1 MPMAG
6 TALPVM
12 HTFGGVRGS
21 DAIAA
26 AHDLLPLLKV
36 RTLHAVLV
44 TLLIAA
50 QYWFELASSL
60 SDRPRLLVDLFF
72 GLFAR
77 NVWYWIVG
85 FAMIAVVQTR
95 IAPGRVRTVTL
106 VSSVLI
112 WAALWRLNLGT
123 PASHFIVL
131 ELGLVSF
138 AGYLTDG
145 LWTTTTYILI
155 AAWYYESADRATRTT
170 AVLRENQL
178 ARQSAERWLLE
189 LRLGILQARL
199 EPQVLF
205 DALDEAGRLY
215 RSRPAAAEQLLN
227 SLIDYLRLALP
238 QLRQAESTLEREVAL
253 ALAYARILRT
263 HHGEPLELDSHV
275 ESAVGNARF
284 PPMVVQPLCEA
295 VARST
300 LATGE
305 PARLHI
311 SASRESDGARL
322 CITAQTTRVLP
333 QSERLEEIRRTL
345 MAMFAPL
352 VRMDAQ
358 LGEPTAG
365 VVSVLVRVPYV
376 AAACVDR

>member
-1 MPMAG
+1 MAG
-6 TALPVM
+6 TSIPVM
-12 HTFGGVRGS
+12 HTFGRFRGL
-21 DAIAA
+21 DFIAA

-36 RTLHAVLV
+36 RTIHALFV

-60 SDRPRLLVDLFF
+60 STRPRLLADVFL
-72 GLFAR
+72 GLFVQ
-77 NVWYWIVG
+77 NVMYWIVG
-85 FAMIAVVQTR
+85 FAIIAVVQTQL
-95 IAPGRVRTVTL
+95 APGRARTM
-106 VSSVLI
+106 VLI
-112 WAALWRLNLGT
+112 SSLLTWGALWTLRT
-123 PASHFIVL
+123 PESANIVQ
-131 ELGLVSF
+131 LGLVSP
-138 AGYLTDG
+138 AGYVRDG
-145 LWTTTTYILI
+145 VWTTTIYLLL
-155 AAWYYESADRATRTT
+155 AAWYYESADRAARTT
-170 AVLRENQL
+170 AVMRESEL
-178 ARQSAERWLLE
+178 MRQSAERWLLE

-205 DALDEAGRLY
+205 DTLDETGRLY

-238 QLRQAESTLEREVAL
+238 HLRQAESTLEREVAL

-263 HHGEPLELDSHV
+263 HEGEPVELDSHV
-275 ESAVGNARF
+275 EPAVSDARF

-322 CITAQTTRVLP
+322 CIVAQTTRALP
-333 QSERLEEIRRTL
+333 SNERLAEIRRTL

-358 LGEPTAG
+358 ITGATAG
-365 VVSVLVRVPYV
+365 VVSVLVQVPYV
-376 AAACVDR
+376 PASRADR